1 MTLDELF
8 HHTDIDGDR
17 LRLVTSVEMPG
28 DLLTLS
34 IGDEKGWSSAV
45 YLDHAAALRLSA
57 AFLNH
62 FNPEELTKEE
72 RRATP

>member
-34 IGDEKGWSSAV
+34 IGDGKGWSSAV
-45 YLDHAAALRLSA
+45 YLNRDAALLLSDA
-57 AFLNH
+57 LFKHYAS
-62 FNPEELTKEE
+62 E
-72 RRATP
+72 RAVSKDSTE